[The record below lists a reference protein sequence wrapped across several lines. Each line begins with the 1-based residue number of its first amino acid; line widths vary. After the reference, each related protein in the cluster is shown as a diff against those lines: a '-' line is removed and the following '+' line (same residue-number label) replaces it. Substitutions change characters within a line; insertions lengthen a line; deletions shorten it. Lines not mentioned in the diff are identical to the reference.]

1 MCNAAG
7 IEPIVTTSAESNTL
21 GRAPSVKGPATCCDP
36 EDMADLVESAPGN
49 ISLDPVTFLIHRLI
63 LWSRYCWG
71 DPRNTTW
78 GRQRAADGHPDAYR
92 LKWIELGNVFRPPQ
106 CAFAKLRLTQTR
118 RMCTTGAVQY
128 AIRGASGGDGGARD
142 QARDAANAALP
153 LSAGTSFRLSFW
165 IPLSAG

>member
-78 GRQRAADGHPDAYR
+78 GRQRAADGHPHPYR
-92 LKWIELGNVFRPPQ
+92 LKWIELGNEQYNSRFVEQVAAMEAR
-106 CAFAKLRLTQTR
+106 ASKLGMPRTLH
-118 RMCTTGAVQY
+118 Y
-128 AIRGASGGDGGARD
+128 
-142 QARDAANAALP
+142 LFP
-153 LSAGTSFRLSFW
+153 
-165 IPLSAG
+165 